1 MNKIVKLLIFAL
13 FPLLTFTQQVY
24 YFNNSFEYDIIGMWD
39 NSRAIIEVDDGYII
53 GGMTGGENLFW
64 YYLAFRKIDFQGN
77 EMWTILYGEPDKQ
90 YWIGFPGSL
99 IKTSDGG
106 YLMCGTYKD
115 NEIIVDAGLL
125 VKFNEDFD
133 VLWTK
138 KRSDTVSPS
147 NYLYYFFQ
155 CKEVQN
161 EGYIVIGDKKPYG
174 EPSKIYL
181 VETDFSGNILWEKVY
196 GTGSYYYQAF
206 SVIQT
211 TDGGYA
217 IGGYRFLMG
226 PSQVDAD
233 PIIYKTDSL
242 GNLEWEKN
250 IGGPYDDYYPVLTV
264 ANDGNIVVGT
274 CYADS
279 MLTPSDPSRTTNIM
293 KINNNG
299 DILWDKKYGE
309 SIHHNA
315 IRNIR
320 TLENG
325 DYIAVGARVSDYP
338 HNSGWTFRLSPDGD
352 SIWYRQY
359 DNLLGASSENYLN
372 DVIST
377 SDGGFAAC
385 GKVIPYPP
393 DVGSQDAW
401 VIKVDSMGCD
411 TPGCATGTFVR
422 ELPPF
427 GVGKGEELR
436 VWPNPAKEMFKV
448 QCSGFGSSMFGGSKL
463 KAGNNK
469 VLSVYNSQG
478 LKVKEINIPAGKET
492 LTVDVKGWQRGIY
505 FLRMTEGGKSLGSG
519 KVVVN

>member
-250 IGGPYDDYYPVLTV
+250 IGGPYYDYHPVLTL

-279 MLTPSDPSRTTNIM
+279 MSNPYSAYRRINILKM
-293 KINNNG
+293 NNQGN
-299 DILWDKKYGE
+299 ILWNKKFGE
-309 SIHHNA
+309 SITYNYLLQ
-315 IRNIR
+315 IQ
-320 TLENG
+320 TLDNG
-325 DYIAVGARVSDYP
+325 DYIATGTVKRNYP
-338 HNSGWTFRLSPDGD
+338 HRTGWLFKISSEGD

-359 DNLLGASSENYLN
+359 DNLLGADSRNYLY
-372 DVIST
+372 DVIPT
-377 SDGGFAAC
+377 SDNGFAAC
-385 GKVIPYPP
+385 GYVVPYPP

-411 TPGCATGTFVR
+411 TPGCITTIIN
-422 ELPPF
+422 
-427 GVGKGEELR
+427 EELLVNGNGELK
-436 VWPNPAKEMFKV
+436 VWPNPVKDMLKVKSLKFKV
-448 QCSGFGSSMFGGSKL
+448 KGEKMIR
-463 KAGNNK
+463 
-469 VLSVYNSQG
+469 VYNSLG
-478 LKVKEINIPAGKET
+478 LKVEEILVPDNTET
-492 LTVDVKGWQRGIY
+492 LIVNVREYKRGLYLLQLII
-505 FLRMTEGGKSLGSG
+505 SN
-519 KVVVN
+519 KVVGSTKIIKN